1 MKIIFGL
8 MALLAVIY
16 FMSAF
21 TQQTD
26 SINGSSR
33 VTAFKSAK
41 KVKRYMTAEQ
51 QHLFETAFWTL
62 QQIKSKEEQ
71 KEGEDAFLAA
81 VDGKT
86 PDQIIELAQ
95 QEVAA
100 RIQAGDPEF
109 KKYGSWDDMVK
120 TLTQGE
126 NKKAGGEPTQPLRN
140 SARAGRPDPAAIPA
154 SIR

>member
-8 MALLAVIY
+8 MAVLAVIY

-33 VTAFKSAK
+33 VAAFKSAK

-62 QQIKSKEEQ
+62 QQIKSKDAQ
-71 KEGEDAFLAA
+71 KEEEDAFLAA

-95 QEVAA
+95 QEVTAK
-100 RIQAGDPEF
+100 IQAGDPDF
-109 KKYGSWDDMVK
+109 KKYASWDDMVK
-120 TLTQGE
+120 TLTAGE
-126 NKKAGGEPTQPLRN
+126 RKKPGNGQPQQPLRN
-140 SARAGRPDPAAIPA
+140 SERTGRPEAIPSSA
-154 SIR
+154 R